1 MEVKAK
7 AKYIRRSP
15 KKVRLVVDIIRG
27 LDVSTAENQLKFM
40 NKGAVEPIL
49 KLLNSVVANAEHNF
63 ELKKDNLYIKE
74 IRVDQGPTLKRW
86 MPRAMG
92 RATTIRK
99 RSSHISV
106 VLSEKVPS
114 NLDKKNNQ
122 IKLSKKE
129 KETGKTETKNKKEEN
144 AKRKNI
150 KKVNKKETNLS
161 TQTGKNNNKNL
172 KKNKFKK

>member
-15 KKVRLVVDIIRG
+15 KKVRLVVDVIRG

-40 NKGAVEPIL
+40 NKGVVAPIL
-49 KLLNSVVANAEHNF
+49 KLLNSAVANAEYNF

-74 IRVDQGPTLKRW
+74 VRVDQGPTLKRW

-99 RSSHISV
+99 KSSHISV
-106 VLSEKVPS
+106 VLGERVPS
-114 NLDKKNNQ
+114 SSDKKDQ
-122 IKLSKKE
+122 QVKLGKKE
-129 KETGKTETKNKKEEN
+129 EKMGKIETKNKKE
-144 AKRKNI
+144 KSVKQKNI
-150 KKVNKKETNLS
+150 KKVNKKEINLPA
-161 TQTGKNNNKNL
+161 QAGKNNKDL
-172 KKNKFKK
+172 KKNKSKK